1 MAVDK
6 PPLLLT
12 TPRLH
17 LALLSPEAAERVL
30 AYYEANKDHLG
41 PVSPERPATYFT
53 LAFWR
58 TRLAQDEEDWRSEVG
73 VKLFLLPREQPLAQ
87 APVVGSVSLTNIRRG
102 PLQSAELG
110 FGLDRRYVG
119 RGLMTEALEVVCEYA
134 FNTLG
139 LHRLEACHLPENRR
153 SAAVL
158 ARAGFTVE
166 GYAREL
172 VLIEGRW
179 RDHVVT
185 ARVAPAQPE
194 RS

>member
-1 MAVDK
+1 MAADK
-6 PPLLLT
+6 LPLLLT

-30 AYYEANKDHLG
+30 AYYEANREHLD
-41 PVSPERPATYFT
+41 PVSPERPATFFT

-58 TRLAQDEEDWRSEVG
+58 TRLAQDEEDWRGDVG
-73 VKLFLLPREQPLAQ
+73 VKLFLLPREEPLAL

-102 PLQSAELG
+102 PLQSAEVG
-110 FGLDRRYVG
+110 FGLDRGCEG
-119 RGLMTEALEVVCEYA
+119 RGLMTEALEAVCEYA
-134 FNTLG
+134 FHTLG

-158 ARAGFTVE
+158 ARVGFKVE

>member
-1 MAVDK
+1 MAADK

-30 AYYEANKDHLG
+30 AYYEANKGHLG

-73 VKLFLLPREQPLAQ
+73 LKLFLLPREQPLAQ
-87 APVVGSVSLTNIRRG
+87 APVVGSVSLTNLRRG

-110 FGLDRRYVG
+110 FGLDQGYEG
-119 RGLMTEALEVVCEYA
+119 KGLMTEALEAVCEYA
-134 FNTLG
+134 FGTLG
-139 LHRLEACHLPENRR
+139 LHRLQAYHLPENRR

-158 ARAGFTVE
+158 ARVGFTVE